1 MSYFFFLIN
10 AGESVIRDLK
20 LVLIFKDHQVQ
31 IYSHVCRII
40 WENSWGEFVFF
51 FFFNL
56 NASSCT

>member
-51 FFFNL
+51 FFL
-56 NASSCT
+56 I